1 MDAVVDVLVDM
12 LYVVIALMFV
22 CKFAKML
29 PLTNIMLHSHLSES
43 DRCVL
48 QHDMFGVRKP
58 NTPVTTHLLKSCG

>member
-29 PLTNIMLHSHLSES
+29 PLTNIMLH
-43 DRCVL
+43 CVAARV
-48 QHDMFGVRKP
+48 HDNGKLNSKCRM
-58 NTPVTTHLLKSCG
+58 

>member
-48 QHDMFGVRKP
+48 QHDMFVW
-58 NTPVTTHLLKSCG
+58 